1 MRSDLPRRI
10 RRDSGFEPALA
21 ARVSGLGS
29 GDTVY
34 LGFPIW
40 GEAAPPVLR
49 SSLATHDL
57 AGNATR
63 PFVTR
68 GGYGLGNSLSV
79 LASHAPRAKMR
90 ASFVMEAN
98 PERSTMNLVNEWLD
112 ETA

>member
-29 GDTVY
+29 CDTVY
-34 LGFPIW
+34 LGFPIG
-40 GEAAPPVLR
+40 GETAPPDDQAVR
-49 SSLATHDL
+49 DTW
-57 AGNATR
+57 GC
-63 PFVTR
+63 
-68 GGYGLGNSLSV
+68 GLGNSLSV

-98 PERSTMNLVNEWLD
+98 PERSTMNPVNEWLD